1 MNMRVQELEERVA
14 IAGKTQERVDLLN
27 KLAEHMYYHDVQR
40 ALEINQEAER
50 LAIELDYTIGAAL
63 SILQQAY
70 CYHQLANNETALKQL
85 LALLPVFEHNP
96 DVRSEVNALKLIG
109 DIYHATGNA
118 QESLSFYFKSLH
130 KCNGEDDEK
139 LKGSL
144 YISIGITY
152 GDIEDFDISMEYL
165 LKALEIFQKEKHE
178 QGEAVCLNNLGTLC
192 REQQRY
198 EEGVYYFQ
206 QAILLAERIDYK
218 QILTYSHISM
228 GDIYI
233 ATEQLDKALTHLY
246 AGSRLA
252 SDSSDKLAETACFR
266 NLGKIALLMR
276 DIPTALRYCR
286 DALALAEAT
295 EAHSERSALYRLYT
309 EIYEA
314 QGDTAK
320 ALEYY
325 KLYHKADREVINAE
339 TQRTSKNL
347 KLQFEVE
354 KSQQEAEIHRLKTV
368 ELADALN
375 QLEAANAE
383 LFTLNQEKNEFMGIA
398 AHDLRNPLVT
408 IYNDVHN
415 LYEEFDMLGNDD
427 ILRIAQRCLRSSEQ
441 MLTLITNFLDY
452 NRIETRRWSMAMERT
467 SWKRVVEDA
476 LDALATK
483 AKAKGIELHTILPAD
498 GAVLVDSNALG
509 QITENLLSNAV
520 KFSPLGTRIVV
531 RLQELDTGVRLE
543 VQDEGPGLTEEDKK
557 FVFGKFQRLSA
568 QPTGNE
574 ESTGLGLSIVKKL
587 TEAMHGRVWC
597 ESEHGKGARFC
608 VEFPIAST
616 VEARSV

>member
-1 MNMRVQELEERVA
+1 MNAKAQELEA
-14 IAGKTQERVDLLN
+14 KIAAEGETKEGVELLN
-27 KLAEHMYYHDVQR
+27 KLAGMVYYQDIQR
-40 ALEINQEAER
+40 ALDISQVAEGIAKK
-50 LAIELDYTIGAAL
+50 LVYTQGL
-63 SILQQAY
+63 RRSLLQQAY
-70 CYHQLANNETALKQL
+70 CYHQLSNNERALKQL
-85 LALLPVFEHNP
+85 LSILPMFENEP
-96 DVRSEVNALKLIG
+96 DKRSEANALKLIG

-118 QESLSFYFKSLH
+118 QESLSFYFRSLH
-130 KCNGEDDEK
+130 KCSSEDDEK

-152 GDIEDFDISMEYL
+152 GDIEDFGTSMEYL
-165 LKALEIFQKEKHE
+165 LKALEIFQKNKHE

-218 QILTYSHISM
+218 QILTYSHISI

-246 AGSRLA
+246 EGSRLA
-252 SDSSDKLAETACFR
+252 SATSDKLAETACFR

-276 DIPTALRYCR
+276 DVPTALQYCS
-286 DALALAEAT
+286 DALAIAEAT
-295 EAHSERSALYRLYT
+295 EAHSERSALYRLYI
-309 EIYEA
+309 EIYET

-408 IYNDVHN
+408 IYNDVRN

-427 ILRIAQRCLRSSEQ
+427 ILRIAQRCQRSSEQ

-452 NRIETRRWSMAMERT
+452 NRIETRRWNMAMEIVD
-467 SWKRVVEDA
+467 WKQSVEHS
-476 LDALATK
+476 LDVFARK
-483 AKAKGIELHTILPAD
+483 AQAKGIELCSICRTEGMVQAD
-498 GAVLVDSNALG
+498 KHALRQITDNLISNAL
-509 QITENLLSNAV
+509 
-520 KFSPLGTRIVV
+520 KFSPRGTRVSV
-531 RLQELDTGVRLE
+531 RLQELGSAIRLE

-557 FVFGKFQRLSA
+557 HVFGKFQRLSA
-568 QPTGNE
+568 QPTGDE

-587 TEAMHGRVWC
+587 AEAMNGRVWC
-597 ESEHGKGARFC
+597 ESEHGKGACFC
-608 VEFPIAST
+608 VELPMS
-616 VEARSV
+616 SVA